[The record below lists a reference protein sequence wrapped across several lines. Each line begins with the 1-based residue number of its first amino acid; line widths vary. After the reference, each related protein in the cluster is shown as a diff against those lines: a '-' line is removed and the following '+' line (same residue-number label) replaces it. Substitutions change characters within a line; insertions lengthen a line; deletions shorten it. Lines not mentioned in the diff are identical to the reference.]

1 MNYQVQSH
9 NYTNTGGCMVS
20 TFQVWLSDE
29 NKTLFVHVNEEGAT
43 LATCDYVN
51 NYIDYD
57 ERTQIENVRI
67 EGLDKANQYFELYR
81 YCVLEYVKRDCKRYD
96 YKMHLTYDMLPDN
109 LQQEITTE
117 YLKWHYENIGNTFE
131 TDGYDLFLSEEY
143 VEPDPEILK
152 AKEMLQH
159 MSDEMKKTDTD
170 NNEKLLERFYNLK
183 IIIGFGDKV
192 ITFNNGA
199 AIYSV
204 LNDCLTE
211 FIDNY

>member
-1 MNYQVQSH
+1 
-9 NYTNTGGCMVS
+9 MVS

-43 LATCDYVN
+43 LATCDYINSYV
-51 NYIDYD
+51 DYC
-57 ERTQIENVRI
+57 ERMRIENVRI
-67 EGLDKANQYFELYR
+67 EELDKANRYFELYR
-81 YCVLEYVKRDCKRYD
+81 YCVLEYAKRVCRRYD

-109 LQQEITTE
+109 LQQELTAE

-143 VEPDPEILK
+143 VEPDAEILK
-152 AKEMLQH
+152 AESMLQY
-159 MSDEMKKTDTD
+159 MADEMNKTNTD
-170 NNEKLLERFYNLK
+170 NNEELLERFYNLK

-192 ITFNNGA
+192 TIFDNSA
-199 AIYSV
+199 AIYSA
-204 LNDCLTE
+204 LNDCLKE

>member
-9 NYTNTGGCMVS
+9 DYVNTGGWCMVS

-29 NKTLFVHVNEEGAT
+29 NKTLFVHVNEEYAT
-43 LATCDYVN
+43 LATCDYIN
-51 NYIDYD
+51 NDIDYD
-57 ERTQIENVRI
+57 ERMQIESVRI
-67 EGLDKANQYFELYR
+67 EELDKANQYFELYR
-81 YCVLEYVKRDCKRYD
+81 YCVLEHAKRDGCNI
-96 YKMHLTYDMLPDN
+96 HLTYDMLPDN
-109 LQQEITTE
+109 LQQELTAE

-143 VEPDPEILK
+143 AEPDAEIIQ
-152 AKEMLQH
+152 AKEMLKY
-159 MSDEMKKTDTD
+159 MADEMNKTDTD

-192 ITFNNGA
+192 ATFDNGA
-199 AIYSV
+199 AIYSA
-204 LNDCLTE
+204 LNNCLKE